1 VGARRHFG
9 GDLGQVQVHCLDVAM
24 GKDEGGA
31 LAFLGANGAE
41 DVCRCR
47 ALIER
52 RRWPCSAFC
61 PTARDL
67 IFLAD
72 ARLVGEPDLYRAR
85 IDAFLAR
92 DFVQAPREFFL
103 KFSIAPLAWAW
114 WRGRAESLR

>member
-1 VGARRHFG
+1 MRTRRRFG

-24 GKDEGGA
+24 GKGECGA

-52 RRWPCSAFC
+52 RRCPCSAFC

-67 IFLAD
+67 VLAAD
-72 ARLVGEPDLYRAR
+72 ARFDGEPDLYRAR

-92 DFVQAPREFFL
+92 DFVQTPREFSLL
-103 KFSIAPLAWAW
+103 KSSIAPLAWA
-114 WRGRAESLR
+114 